1 MGRKV
6 PHGYVYREER
16 QKNGRKLVIYRPQGA
31 EDAKKQRICDENV
44 GSSPKWDSL
53 GNRV

>member
-6 PHGYVYREER
+6 PHGYIYREER
-16 QKNGRKLVIYRPQGA
+16 QKDGRKLVIYRPQGT
-31 EDAKKQRICDENV
+31 EDAKKQRIFDENAKND
-44 GSSPKWDSL
+44 PKWDSL